1 MPVEILRLA
10 EAARRLG
17 VTTREIV
24 GMVSRREIDYVLV
37 DGVPRIADDVV
48 EAYRRAHQKAS

>member
-17 VTTREIV
+17 VPTLEIV
-24 GMVSRREIDYVLV
+24 QMVTRRQIDYVLV
-37 DGVPRIADDVV
+37 DGVPRIPETVV
-48 EAYRRAHQKAS
+48 EDLKERRAAS

>member
-17 VTTREIV
+17 ITTMDMVQLVHNREI
-24 GMVSRREIDYVLV
+24 GYVLV
-37 DGVPRIADDVV
+37 DGVPRIPEDVL
-48 EAYRRAHQKAS
+48 EEHGRKAS

>member
-17 VTTREIV
+17 ITTLE
-24 GMVSRREIDYVLV
+24 MVQLVHNRQIDYVMV
-37 DGVPRIADDVV
+37 DGIARIPEDAL
-48 EAYRRAHQKAS
+48 EAYRGKAS

>member
-17 VTTREIV
+17 VPTLDIVQMVTR
-24 GMVSRREIDYVLV
+24 RQIDYVLV
-37 DGVPRIADDVV
+37 DGVPRIPETVV
-48 EAYRRAHQKAS
+48 EEMKHRQAAS

>member
-17 VTTREIV
+17 VTTMDMVKLVHNHEI
-24 GMVSRREIDYVLV
+24 RYVLV
-37 DGVPRIADDVV
+37 DGVPRIPEDVV
-48 EAYRRAHQKAS
+48 EDYRRQAS